1 MSADDRDGLLVNISA
16 HRLRVPS
23 APPKLVAFTLVVA
36 WRHRS
41 SDGGATNLGHEGPC
55 ADNVEGGHAKETLGV
70 VHAFLLQ
77 HLVFVCVQVRECACV
92 RRE

>member
-1 MSADDRDGLLVNISA
+1 MAPSVKRRSRLLLLKT
-16 HRLRVPS
+16 RLPG
-23 APPKLVAFTLVVA
+23 AL
-36 WRHRS
+36 
-41 SDGGATNLGHEGPC
+41 GATNLGHEGPC

-77 HLVFVCVQVRECACV
+77 HLVFVCVQVRECAIV